1 MSFAF
6 KRFNFF
12 QPNQVHKHAFP
23 PNACCVVPGGSLL
36 WVGTESGA
44 VCILDSRL
52 SLRGTFNAHGHK
64 VLEVLWL
71 EVSSIMPEIQAPCV
85 TAVGLTCGTRGHLP
99 QHTTLPVVVEGK
111 AHVSRTDPD
120 EVPNGGNNAAHP
132 AH

>member
-12 QPNQVHKHAFP
+12 QPNQAHRHAFP
-23 PNACCVVPGGSLL
+23 PNACCVVPGGPLL

-71 EVSSIMPEIQAPCV
+71 EVSSSMPECQARRIAARASCGPVAHGGTCPNTLLYMKYCRGRLTFYDTYRPSS
-85 TAVGLTCGTRGHLP
+85 TAKLR
-99 QHTTLPVVVEGK
+99 
-111 AHVSRTDPD
+111 
-120 EVPNGGNNAAHP
+120 
-132 AH
+132 